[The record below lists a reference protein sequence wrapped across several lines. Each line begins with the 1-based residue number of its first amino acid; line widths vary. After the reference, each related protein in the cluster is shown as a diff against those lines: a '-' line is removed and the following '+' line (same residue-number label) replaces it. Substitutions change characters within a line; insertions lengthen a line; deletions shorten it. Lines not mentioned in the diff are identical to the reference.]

1 VGGPAIFLYDGVPG
15 GVGLAEQGY
24 RGLEDLLGKTLA
36 HVQGCPCEE
45 GCPACIQSPRC
56 GNGNKPLDKV
66 AAVELLR
73 MLLGE
78 QPIPAGDPVE
88 ACAPVPEPVPERR
101 RHGITR
107 GAPLPAPSVP
117 AERVLVFDLETQR
130 SAAEVGGWHRA
141 NRMGLALGVVYDVAL
156 RAYRTYRES
165 EVDRLLLD
173 LVLADRVVGFNVA
186 RFDLR
191 VLSGYTPWDLGRI
204 RFFDL
209 LAEIR
214 TRLGFRLS
222 LKHLAE
228 ANLGEGKSADGLTS
242 LRWWKEGRVDL
253 IEAYCRKDVEVTHRL
268 YAMGAERGYLLYRD
282 REGRALRLPVAW

>member
-1 VGGPAIFLYDGVPG
+1 
-15 GVGLAEQGY
+15 
-24 RGLEDLLGKTLA
+24 
-36 HVQGCPCEE
+36 
-45 GCPACIQSPRC
+45 
-56 GNGNKPLDKV
+56 
-66 AAVELLR
+66 
-73 MLLGE
+73 
-78 QPIPAGDPVE
+78 
-88 ACAPVPEPVPERR
+88 
-101 RHGITR
+101 
-107 GAPLPAPSVP
+107 
-117 AERVLVFDLETQR
+117 VLVFDLETQR

>member
-1 VGGPAIFLYDGVPG
+1 MWAWPSRATG
-15 GVGLAEQGY
+15 
-24 RGLEDLLGKTLA
+24 GLEDLLGKTLA
-36 HVQGCPCEE
+36 HIQGCPCEE

-56 GNGNKPLDKV
+56 GNGNKPLDKT
-66 AAVELLR
+66 AALELLR

-78 QPIPAGDPVE
+78 LPTPGAEWRRAD
-88 ACAPVPEPVPERR
+88 AR
-101 RHGITR
+101 RHRARAGAHGATAITR
-107 GAPLPAPSVP
+107 G
-117 AERVLVFDLETQR
+117 
-130 SAAEVGGWHRA
+130 SAAPPCPPFPPSACSSSISRPSAARPRSGGWHRGQP
-141 NRMGLALGVVYDVAL
+141 MGLALGVVYDVAL

-173 LVLADRVVGFNVA
+173 LVLADRVVGFNVE

-282 REGRALRLPVAW
+282 REGRALRMPVAW